1 MIEKLKQMK
10 LKFLELTELIGD
22 PSVIADMDRWKQLC
36 KEHSDMEEIMS
47 KYDEYVKTEND
58 IKSAEELKEN
68 ESDAEL
74 IELANAGGGG
84 DNITVVTLTTDC

>member
-10 LKFLELTELIGD
+10 LKFLELTGLIGD
-22 PSVIADMDRWKQLC
+22 PSVSADMDRWKQLC

-68 ESDAEL
+68 ECCYKL
-74 IELANAGGGG
+74 FR
-84 DNITVVTLTTDC
+84 VTYHRRNRL